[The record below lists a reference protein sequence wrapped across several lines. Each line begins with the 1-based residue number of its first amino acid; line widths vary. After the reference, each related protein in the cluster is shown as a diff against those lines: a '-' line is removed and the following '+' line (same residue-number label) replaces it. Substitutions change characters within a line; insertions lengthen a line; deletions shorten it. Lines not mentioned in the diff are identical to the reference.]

1 MLKRWSQHLANS
13 NHMLLK
19 KQATCEDRMIIS
31 NNNSY
36 VSKYYL
42 KLIEIVADRMQSVY
56 ALAMLSNHFKLI
68 LLKKIIFKA

>member
-1 MLKRWSQHLANS
+1 
-13 NHMLLK
+13 
-19 KQATCEDRMIIS
+19 MIIS